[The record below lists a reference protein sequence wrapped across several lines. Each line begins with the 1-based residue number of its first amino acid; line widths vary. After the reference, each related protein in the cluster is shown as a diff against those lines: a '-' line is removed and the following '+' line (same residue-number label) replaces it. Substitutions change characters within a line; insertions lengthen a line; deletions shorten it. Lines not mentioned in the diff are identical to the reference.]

1 MVEVQK
7 MVKGKTAL
15 ELTTRADVLL
25 SALDRLPYS
34 RDKVL
39 PLLSYVL
46 IQGKEGRLSF
56 SSTDLEIYG
65 TVTVDSSGSKGE
77 VCVDLEKLKVILRN
91 FDDSE
96 VKLKQE
102 EDSLR
107 VEVGRARYKV
117 PGIDPEEFSEF
128 PDIEGQ
134 PACEFTLEAEALKE
148 GLSKTRF
155 AVAKSEFS
163 QISLAGVCLKG
174 LGDRLHMVASDG
186 HRLALFEIPAEVPEF
201 ASILPARAVK
211 VLVKLSGEVKVRK
224 FEEYIVFESAG
235 TTYTIREIDAEYP
248 DYLSVIPPEDRIVC
262 KIELYKDDLKKVLE
276 RMMGFSKEL
285 GGGVAFYAKSDRLL
299 VRLLSHDDG
308 EGEEEIGVTHAEGEE
323 VATAFNPRYILDY
336 LKRAESERVWMKFTG
351 EDTACVMGED
361 FTYLVMPMRL

>member
-1 MVEVQK
+1 MEAATFEV
-7 MVKGKTAL
+7 VAS
-15 ELTTRADVLL
+15 ADVLL
-25 SALDRLPYS
+25 SALDKLPYE

-39 PLLSYVL
+39 PVLSYVL
-46 IQGKEGRLSF
+46 VQNKNGMLYF
-56 SSTDLEIYG
+56 SSTDLETYG
-65 TVTVDSSGSKGE
+65 TVIVDDSDSPSSEGK
-77 VCVDLEKLKVILRN
+77 VCVNLEKLKAL
-91 FDDSE
+91 FKSLGSSK

-134 PACEFTLEAEALKE
+134 LVCEFTLEAEALKE
-148 GLSKTRF
+148 GLSKTGF

-163 QISLAGVCLKG
+163 QMSLAGLCLRS

-186 HRLALFEIPAEVPEF
+186 HRLALFEISAEVPEF
-201 ASILPARAVK
+201 TSILPARAVK
-211 VLVKLSGEVKVRK
+211 ALVKLSGEVKVRK
-224 FEEYIVFESAG
+224 FEKYIVFESAG

-248 DYLSVIPPEDRIVC
+248 DYLSVIPSEDRIVC
-262 KIELYKDDLKKVLE
+262 RIELYKNDLKEALE
-276 RMMGFSKEL
+276 RMMGFSREL
-285 GGGVAFYAKSDRLL
+285 GGGVAFYTKSDRLL

-308 EGEEEIGVTHAEGEE
+308 EGEEEIGVTHVEGGE

-336 LKRAESERVWMKFTG
+336 LKRVESERVWMKFTG
-351 EDTACVMGED
+351 QDTACVMGED